1 MKMIEVEGLKKS
13 FGTDAVIDGVSFSVE
28 KGQTVAVIGPS
39 GAGKSTMLR
48 CLINLETADGGTIQ
62 IEGQPLLDNGKY
74 PTEKVRR
81 QICAKMGMVFQN
93 FNLFPHLTVL
103 KNLTLPPLNAKK
115 MDAPA
120 AEKRAKELLKKVG
133 LEGKENARP
142 SELSGGQKQRVW
154 IAMALAQDTR
164 VLFLDEPTTY
174 LDIRYQL
181 FLLDY
186 LKRCGRTVLIVL
198 HDLRLAA
205 HYCDLLYLLSDGQL
219 ICKGSPQEVL
229 IEENIQQV
237 FGIRGHACQTET
249 GEMDF
254 SIFI

>member
-74 PTEKVRR
+74 PAEKVRR

-93 FNLFPHLTVL
+93 FNLSPHLTVL

-142 SELSGGQKQRVW
+142 SELSGGQKQRVA
-154 IAMALAQDTR
+154 IARALMMGPD
-164 VLFLDEPTTY
+164 VLLFDEPTSA
-174 LDIRYQL
+174 LDPQL
-181 FLLDY
+181 T
-186 LKRCGRTVLIVL
+186 G
-198 HDLRLAA
+198 
-205 HYCDLLYLLSDGQL
+205 
-219 ICKGSPQEVL
+219 EVL
-229 IEENIQQV
+229 EVIRELSREHMTMIVVTHEMGFAREAADKILFMGDHQILEE
-237 FGIRGHACQTET
+237 GTPE
-249 GEMDF
+249 E
-254 SIFI
+254 IFNHPKDPRISEFVSKIL

>member
-1 MKMIEVEGLKKS
+1 MNMIQVEGLKKS
-13 FGTDAVIDGVSFSVE
+13 FGNDAVIDGVSFSVE

-62 IEGQPLLDNGKY
+62 IEGQPLLENGKY
-74 PTEKVRR
+74 PAEKVRR

-142 SELSGGQKQRVW
+142 SELSGGQKQRVA
-154 IAMALAQDTR
+154 IARALMMGPD
-164 VLFLDEPTTY
+164 VLLFDEPTSA
-174 LDIRYQL
+174 LDPQL
-181 FLLDY
+181 T
-186 LKRCGRTVLIVL
+186 G
-198 HDLRLAA
+198 
-205 HYCDLLYLLSDGQL
+205 
-219 ICKGSPQEVL
+219 EVL
-229 IEENIQQV
+229 EVIRELSREHMTMIVVTHEMGFAREAADKILFIGDHQILEE
-237 FGIRGHACQTET
+237 GTPE
-249 GEMDF
+249 D
-254 SIFI
+254 IFNHPKDPRISEFVSKIL

>member
-1 MKMIEVEGLKKS
+1 MNMIQVEGLKKS
-13 FGTDAVIDGVSFSVE
+13 FGNDAVIDGVSFSVE

-62 IEGQPLLDNGKY
+62 IEGQPLLENGKY
-74 PTEKVRR
+74 PAEKVRR

-142 SELSGGQKQRVW
+142 SELSGGQKQRVA
-154 IAMALAQDTR
+154 IARALMMGPD
-164 VLFLDEPTTY
+164 VLLFDEPTSA
-174 LDIRYQL
+174 LDPQL
-181 FLLDY
+181 T
-186 LKRCGRTVLIVL
+186 G
-198 HDLRLAA
+198 
-205 HYCDLLYLLSDGQL
+205 
-219 ICKGSPQEVL
+219 EVL
-229 IEENIQQV
+229 EVIRELSREHMTMIVVTHEMGFAREAADKILFMGDHQILEE
-237 FGIRGHACQTET
+237 GTPE
-249 GEMDF
+249 E
-254 SIFI
+254 IFNYPKDPRISEFVSKIL